1 MLEIK
6 VLLVDDQLDQLE
18 SFIVNAENKGLDIFE
33 VKSLEEAKEVILNK
47 KNHFDAVILDVRF
60 YLDKNSTKV
69 GQKAYQEAVTFFN
82 TQELKFF
89 TFTGVKNLEYDES
102 FRETYG
108 FDEDDSEF
116 FLKGK
121 DDNRLIER
129 IKEFVQND
137 AVGWKVRNEH
147 YELFKVCSD
156 QYLGQHAE
164 KELITLL
171 SIISDDSDVNSN
183 LEVYLFNPIRK
194 LLEDLFKALFKRNLI
209 PLALVPNG
217 QVRLGPSNRFCAGFD
232 VNGIELNQ
240 PYFPKLIANQVKF
253 ILTVTQP
260 ASHRSSLDLH
270 LELNTQNY
278 LLKGVL
284 YQLFDVL
291 CWFKSFIDSNP
302 QPNNW
307 RELTSQNYKG
317 MIERDEFG
325 NYICGDFLLNKA
337 FVLEHNQEGDE
348 IEVTQFEKNTSPTTR
363 GKYPYFVKY
372 YL

>member
-18 SFIVNAENKGLDIFE
+18 SFIVNAETKGLDIFE

-60 YLDKNSTKV
+60 YLEKGSTKV
-69 GQKAYQEAVTFFN
+69 GQKAYQEAVSFFT
-82 TQELKFF
+82 TQEMKFF

-129 IKEFVQND
+129 IKTFVQEE
-137 AVGWKVRNEH
+137 AVNWKIRNEH
-147 YELFKVCSD
+147 YELFKLCSD
-156 QYLGQHAE
+156 QYLGQHTE

-171 SIISDDSDVNSN
+171 SIIQDDSEVNNN

-194 LLEDLFKALFKRNLI
+194 LLEDLFKVLYRKDLI

-232 VNGIELNQ
+232 VDGFELNQ
-240 PYFPKLIANQVKF
+240 PYFPRLIADQVKF
-253 ILTVTQP
+253 ILAVTQP
-260 ASHRSSLDLH
+260 ASHRSSLDGH

-291 CWFKSFIDSNP
+291 CWFKSFIDTHP
-302 QPNNW
+302 QANNW
-307 RELTSQNYKG
+307 KEVVSQNYKG
-317 MIERDEFG
+317 IIEKDQFG
-325 NYICGDFLLNKA
+325 NYHCGEFLLNKR
-337 FVLEHNQEGDE
+337 FVYDHNKEGDE

-363 GKYPYFVKY
+363 KRYPYFVKY